1 MKKLLLFVAVM
12 LVASCSQV
20 ANKYGQGGKNAVQ
33 YVKEQVPGLRDD
45 IESIEVIGE
54 DSLLCDIGLT
64 FGNLQMLRAEGDF
77 YEGKISRAR
86 LDAIIDSVA
95 KAITDVEFSWKFS
108 NVINDSLR
116 KLTKYDHQWRKVYQI
131 RVTMKSGDVKEPRVL
146 MDQDGITPRCL
157 EKDFE
162 KTLQKY
168 TDDMMGVT
176 NRLIY
181 GI

>member
-20 ANKYGQGGKNAVQ
+20 ANKFGQGGRNAAQ
-33 YVKEQVPGLRDD
+33 YVKEQVPNLKDD
-45 IESIEVIGE
+45 IESIETIEE

-64 FGNLQMLRAEGDF
+64 FGNLQMLKAEGEY
-77 YEGKISRAR
+77 YEGKISRKR

-95 KAITDVEFSWKFS
+95 KAITDVQYSWMYS
-108 NVINDSLR
+108 IVINDSLR
-116 KLTKYDHQWRKVYQI
+116 KLPKYENQWRKVYKV